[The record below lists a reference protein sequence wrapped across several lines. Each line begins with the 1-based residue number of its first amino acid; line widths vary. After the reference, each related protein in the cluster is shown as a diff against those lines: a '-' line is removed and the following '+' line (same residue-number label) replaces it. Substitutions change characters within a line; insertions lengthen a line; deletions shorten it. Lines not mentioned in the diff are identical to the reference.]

1 MVNRHDNAISLAVSA
16 DQWRLYRLR
25 KADSAFV
32 SIEQKVSKRD
42 NYCCRFCDFQS
53 MQHMTVINRDGNYLN
68 NRLSNLVTA
77 CPLCEQCFF
86 LESVGKGEFGGGVLI
101 YLPEFSQN
109 ELNALCHL
117 LFCSIATGNSFAKQ
131 AKNTLRDFKLRAQI
145 VEKNI
150 GLGLSNP
157 ALYGQVL
164 IDASPERQVNEVHKN
179 LQQKIRLLPSLH
191 HFSKQV
197 SAWVKEATHAMIS
210 KD

>member
-1 MVNRHDNAISLAVSA
+1 M
-16 DQWRLYRLR
+16 
-25 KADSAFV
+25 
-32 SIEQKVSKRD
+32 
-42 NYCCRFCDFQS
+42 
-53 MQHMTVINRDGNYLN
+53 
-68 NRLSNLVTA
+68 
-77 CPLCEQCFF
+77 
-86 LESVGKGEFGGGVLI
+86 
-101 YLPEFSQN
+101 
-109 ELNALCHL
+109 CHL